1 MRPLPL
7 PISTIFS
14 PSRRVPAKGSSMSSQ
29 NEFVIPD
36 CDKVL
41 GDIVINMAEKNRQAK
56 IENAEQIKSAGL
68 NEIKKLENIEDLDN
82 LETEEKE
89 QNND

>member
-1 MRPLPL
+1 
-7 PISTIFS
+7 
-14 PSRRVPAKGSSMSSQ
+14 
-29 NEFVIPD
+29 
-36 CDKVL
+36 
-41 GDIVINMAEKNRQAK
+41 MAEKNRQAK